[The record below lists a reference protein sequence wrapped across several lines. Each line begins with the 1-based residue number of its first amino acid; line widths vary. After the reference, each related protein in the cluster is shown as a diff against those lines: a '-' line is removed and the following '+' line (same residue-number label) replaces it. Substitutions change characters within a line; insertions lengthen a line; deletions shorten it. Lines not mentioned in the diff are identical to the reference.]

1 MLLITRMEVEEN
13 KLLVFNLLYQ
23 ELLHLA
29 VKWVTSQLNELE
41 VNANGS

>member
-1 MLLITRMEVEEN
+1 MLLITHTVVEES
-13 KLLVFNLLYQ
+13 KLLVFNLQYQ

-29 VKWVTSQLNELE
+29 VKLETLQLNELE